1 MRRIGVL
8 RILALSATLILAL
21 GGICATHEED
31 TSGTSEPPSVE
42 RYPTDTDELPPSADA
57 PPPE

>member
-1 MRRIGVL
+1 MRSIDAL
-8 RILALSATLILAL
+8 RILVLSVALIFAL

-31 TSGTSEPPSVE
+31 ASDA
-42 RYPTDTDELPPSADA
+42 YDPPSADA